1 MPYDVA
7 AANDGR
13 ARCPSPLN
21 SGVFT
26 SFAYPFANFFQP
38 GVYWPQLAE
47 YKPLQVIAALALL
60 ATLGRKA
67 TYDRTAALRHPATKW
82 LLAFLFVQAISVYRA
97 GFSTVLSEFGYWFT
111 YALFVLVSLRI
122 ITDAG
127 ALRRYIWGMM
137 CGSIWLVL
145 WGIYAVF
152 AGLDIGNGGR
162 AGAYGMYENHN
173 DYTFVIVQALPFFYV
188 FWRSETGALK
198 RLILLAGL
206 LACILGV
213 FLSLS
218 RGGILALV
226 LEFAL
231 IAIFTMKPRTR
242 LYMLPLIAALGAAAI
257 SYQYLKRAQNQ
268 GDSYTAADAEASRFE
283 LWQAGAEMI
292 KAHPFLGI
300 GSRTFGEFANDYGEI
315 SHDNLGKNSHN
326 TYIEVAA
333 TTGLF
338 GLICFIGMLRRTI
351 RELRGPPPGPAEPW
365 EEQARKATLIAFY
378 ATCFRAFF
386 DAKSWDW
393 SFYVLVVITVAS
405 AAILRSRPRVPDAV
419 TDAAPDTPPGLP
431 PTNHL
436 PART

>member
-1 MPYDVA
+1 V
-7 AANDGR
+7 
-13 ARCPSPLN
+13 L
-21 SGVFT
+21 T

-38 GVYWPQLAE
+38 GVFWPETADF
-47 YKPLQVIAALALL
+47 KPLQVIAMLALL
-60 ATLGRKA
+60 ATLGRKS
-67 TYDRTAALRHPATKW
+67 TYDRMAAVRHPSIKW
-82 LLAFLFVQAISVYRA
+82 LLAFLCIQAISVFRT
-97 GFSTVLSEFGYWFT
+97 GFSSILSEFGFWSV

-122 ITDAG
+122 ITDPAT
-127 ALRRYIWGMM
+127 LRRYVWGMM
-137 CGSIWLVL
+137 CGSLWIVL

-152 AGLDIGNGGR
+152 AGLEGENGGR

-173 DYTFVIVQALPFFYV
+173 DYTFIIVQTLPFFYIY
-188 FWRSETGALK
+188 WRNEQGFLRRMFLLTGFL
-198 RLILLAGL
+198 G
-206 LACILGV
+206 CIVGV

-218 RGGILALV
+218 RGGMMALV

-231 IAIFTMKPRTR
+231 IVIYTMKPRQR
-242 LYMLPLIAALGAAAI
+242 LIVLPLVAALGAAAI

-268 GDSYTAADAEASRFE
+268 GDSYTAEDAEASRYE
-283 LWQAGAEMI
+283 LWEAGGEMI
-292 KAHPFLGI
+292 KQHPFFGI
-300 GSRTFGEFANDYGEI
+300 GSRSFGEYANDYGEI

-365 EEQARKATLIAFY
+365 EEQVRKATLIAFY

-393 SFYVLVVITVAS
+393 SFYVLIVIAVAS
-405 AAILRSRPRVPDAV
+405 GAILRSRPRVSDTVA
-419 TDAAPDTPPGLP
+419 DAALDAPPGLP